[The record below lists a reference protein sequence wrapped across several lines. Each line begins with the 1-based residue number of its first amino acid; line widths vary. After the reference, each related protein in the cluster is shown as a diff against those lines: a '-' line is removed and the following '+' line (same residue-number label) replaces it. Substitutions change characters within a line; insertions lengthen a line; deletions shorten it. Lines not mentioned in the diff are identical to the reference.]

1 MSVMWTAGSF
11 NQFLLSAQMK
21 YLQGNIFVN
30 FYMFGAAGVLAV
42 VLCSILLNKLGIKNT
57 YIMSYY
63 MSIVGA
69 VAVMLVQMNVLGFKV
84 KAEREQFEERVMPF
98 VILTLKMGIIIS
110 FITTTVVSF
119 TDDRI
124 FPPQ

>member
-1 MSVMWTAGSF
+1 MAIMWTAGSF

-42 VLCSILLNKLGIKNT
+42 LICSILLSKMGVKNT
-57 YIMSYY
+57 YILSYY

-69 VAVMLVQMNVLGFKV
+69 SAIMIV
-84 KAEREQFEERVMPF
+84 
-98 VILTLKMGIIIS
+98 
-110 FITTTVVSF
+110 
-119 TDDRI
+119 
-124 FPPQ
+124 